1 MLTGDKLVKVTKILY
16 SQWMKNHDELFE
28 SNDVTW
34 DSSFSDDVYKFYKGI
49 HKNLSLPKDVD
60 EFFYYMNTILMNEEN
75 LKNGT
80 LNSSNIIK
88 PRKKLFQINISE
100 RRTETHKYTGQLQ
113 VDGYFTKDQLESNVY
128 ELNNEDYLYLYD
140 YDLDDSELI
149 DSDGEGIEVEGVEL
163 VKVLKNESS
172 GFNKFLDSLTES
184 EIKFLKEELEK
195 KLL

>member
-100 RRTETHKYTGQLQ
+100 RRTETHKYTGQIQ

-128 ELNNEDYLYLYD
+128 ELNNEDYLYFYD
-140 YDLDDSELI
+140 YDQDDSELI

>member
-1 MLTGDKLVKVTKILY
+1 MLDGEKLVKVTKILY
-16 SQWMKNHDELFE
+16 SQWMKNNDELFKTNE
-28 SNDVTW
+28 VNWDV
-34 DSSFSDDVYKFYKGI
+34 SEDVYKLYKGI
-49 HKNLSLPKDVD
+49 YKNLSLPKDVD

-75 LKNGT
+75 MKNGT
-80 LNSSNIIK
+80 LDSSNIIK

-100 RRTETHKYTGQLQ
+100 TRTETHKYTGQLQ

-140 YDLDDSELI
+140 YDQDDSQHI
-149 DSDGEGIEVEGVEL
+149 DGESEGIEIEGVEL

>member
-34 DSSFSDDVYKFYKGI
+34 VESDDVYKFYRSI
-49 HKNLSLPKDVD
+49 HKHLSLPKDVD
-60 EFFYYMNTILMNEEN
+60 EFFYYMNTILMNKEN

-80 LNSSNIIK
+80 LDSLNIIE
-88 PRKKLFQINISE
+88 PRKKLFEINVSE
-100 RRTETHKYTGQLQ
+100 RRTEIHRYFGGLK
-113 VDGYFTKDQLESNVY
+113 VDGYFTKDQLKSNVY

-140 YDLDDSELI
+140 YEREDSELI
-149 DSDGEGIEVEGVEL
+149 DSDGEGIEVESVEL

>member
-80 LNSSNIIK
+80 LDSSNIIK

-100 RRTETHKYTGQLQ
+100 TRTETNKYTGQLQ

-140 YDLDDSELI
+140 YDQDDSALI

>member
-34 DSSFSDDVYKFYKGI
+34 NSNFSDDVYKFYKGI

-100 RRTETHKYTGQLQ
+100 SRTETRKYTGQLQ
-113 VDGYFTKDQLESNVY
+113 VDGYFTKDQLESNVH

-140 YDLDDSELI
+140 YDQDDGEYI
-149 DSDGEGIEVEGVEL
+149 DGDSEGIEVESVEL

>member
-1 MLTGDKLVKVTKILY
+1 MLDGEKLVKVTKILY
-16 SQWMKNHDELFE
+16 SQWMKNNDELFKTNE
-28 SNDVTW
+28 VNWDV
-34 DSSFSDDVYKFYKGI
+34 SEDVYKLYKGI
-49 HKNLSLPKDVD
+49 YKNLSLPKDVD

-80 LNSSNIIK
+80 LDSSNIIK

-140 YDLDDSELI
+140 YDQDDSQHI
-149 DSDGEGIEVEGVEL
+149 DGESEGIEVEGVEL

>member
-1 MLTGDKLVKVTKILY
+1 MLTGDKLVKLIKILY

-34 DSSFSDDVYKFYKGI
+34 EDSDDVYKFYISI
-49 HKNLSLPKDVD
+49 HKHLSIPKHVD

-80 LNSSNIIK
+80 LDSSNIIE

-100 RRTETHKYTGQLQ
+100 RRSETRKYSGQIQ

-140 YDLDDSELI
+140 YDQDDGEYI
-149 DSDGEGIEVEGVEL
+149 DGDSEGIEVESVEL

-172 GFNKFLDSLTES
+172 GFNKFLNSLTES

>member
-34 DSSFSDDVYKFYKGI
+34 DSSFSDDVYKFYKSI

-100 RRTETHKYTGQLQ
+100 RRTETHKYTGQIQ

-140 YDLDDSELI
+140 YDQDDSALI

>member
-100 RRTETHKYTGQLQ
+100 RRTETHTYTGQIQ

-140 YDLDDSELI
+140 YDQDDSELI

>member
-1 MLTGDKLVKVTKILY
+1 MLTGDKLVRVTKILY

-34 DSSFSDDVYKFYKGI
+34 VESDDVYKFYRSI
-49 HKNLSLPKDVD
+49 HKHLSLPKDVD

-80 LNSSNIIK
+80 LNSLNIIE
-88 PRKKLFQINISE
+88 PRKKLFEINVSE
-100 RRTETHKYTGQLQ
+100 RRTEIHRYFGGLK
-113 VDGYFTKDQLESNVY
+113 VDGYFTKDQLKSNVY

-140 YDLDDSELI
+140 YEREDSELI
-149 DSDGEGIEVEGVEL
+149 DSDGEGIEVESVEL